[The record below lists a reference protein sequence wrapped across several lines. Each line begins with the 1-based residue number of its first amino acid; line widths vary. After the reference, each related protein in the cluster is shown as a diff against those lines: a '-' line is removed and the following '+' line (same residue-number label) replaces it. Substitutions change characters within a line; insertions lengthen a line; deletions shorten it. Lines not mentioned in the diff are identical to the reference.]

1 MQPKLNPGNQVT
13 QVHDLNPGNLVTR
26 VQALLP
32 LERKLAH
39 MRPSMRGVAYA
50 RGTI

>member
-1 MQPKLNPGNQVT
+1 MQPKLNLGNQVT

-39 MRPSMRGVAYA
+39 MRPSMRDVVYA